1 MGIYIYMY
9 NICTH
14 EKHPWTSDAFT
25 KIFLLKVTLLSM
37 GVFHITIYFS
47 FFILLYSFM
56 IMKQKS

>member
-1 MGIYIYMY
+1 MY

-37 GVFHITIYFS
+37 GVFHITIYFP

-56 IMKQKS
+56 IM